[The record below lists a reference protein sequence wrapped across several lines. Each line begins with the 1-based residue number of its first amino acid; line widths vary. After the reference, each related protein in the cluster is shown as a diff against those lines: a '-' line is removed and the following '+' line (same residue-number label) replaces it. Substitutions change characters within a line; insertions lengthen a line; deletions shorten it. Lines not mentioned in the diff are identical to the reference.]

1 MLAIGRALMG
11 NPDILLLDEPSL
23 GLAPLIVKE
32 IFEIIKEIKKDGRTI
47 VIVEQNAYQTLKI
60 ADYAYLIE
68 LGRISKEDTGENL
81 LKDEVLVNAYLGG
94 KK

>member
-32 IFEIIKEIKKDGRTI
+32 IFEIIKEIKNDGKTI
-47 VIVEQNAYQTLKI
+47 IIVEQNAYQTLKI

-81 LKDEVLVNAYLGG
+81 LQDEELVETYLGG